1 MALSALRIF
10 FGLTAMC
17 GNLLIITCVLKYRI
31 LKTVT
36 HVCIA
41 NLAAADFLNGCNM
54 VAVSVINLTF
64 CTGLSATHYPI
75 KSVKQEFTHLGFLMN
90 NLAIFYIALERFICI
105 KLALRY
111 NSIIT
116 YSRVLLTFVLTWI
129 CAAIFT
135 FSIAILDFV
144 ERPIIPVI
152 LYCIYGIFGLGTL
165 ILYIYVITTAYKKSK
180 QVAPLPQIM
189 DGSTA
194 EALNNQKTQWKITKF
209 LALVLGVYYG
219 SYLPW
224 AITRVSGRNV
234 LNSCDTSGII
244 WFFVITI
251 WGLNVNV
258 NPFLYVWKSQ
268 KFRICV
274 KTYSE

>member
-1 MALSALRIF
+1 
-10 FGLTAMC
+10 
-17 GNLLIITCVLKYRI
+17 
-31 LKTVT
+31 
-36 HVCIA
+36 
-41 NLAAADFLNGCNM
+41 
-54 VAVSVINLTF
+54 
-64 CTGLSATHYPI
+64 
-75 KSVKQEFTHLGFLMN
+75 
-90 NLAIFYIALERFICI
+90 
-105 KLALRY
+105 
-111 NSIIT
+111 
-116 YSRVLLTFVLTWI
+116 
-129 CAAIFT
+129 
-135 FSIAILDFV
+135 
-144 ERPIIPVI
+144 
-152 LYCIYGIFGLGTL
+152 
-165 ILYIYVITTAYKKSK
+165 
-180 QVAPLPQIM
+180 M

-274 KTYSE
+274 KNILGIKSNEVDLQ